1 MRVVNETCAGMDVHK
16 KDVKVDL
23 VWRDTEGNR
32 QQEVRVFATVTK
44 ELLRM
49 RDGLQD
55 RGCPVVAM
63 ESTGVYG
70 KPIFNIL
77 EGEFEVLRVNPTHL
91 KHVPGRKT
99 DVKDCPW
106 IAECLEHGLLQ
117 ASFIPPVEIRDLRDL
132 TRYRR
137 QLVNEHSAEVNR
149 VQKVLEDAN
158 IKLAS
163 VATDVMG
170 VSGRAML
177 AALMSGE
184 RNAEVSAE
192 LAKGRLRNKKGELAL
207 ALQGLFRPH
216 HVLLLTQI
224 LSHLEYLE
232 ESIAELEAKIEEMC
246 RPFEEQIRLLDTIPG
261 VDRRSGQDLT
271 AEIGVN
277 MDQFPSHKHLC
288 SWSGMSPGNNESA
301 GKRYSG
307 RTPKGNKWLKAICV
321 ECGHAA
327 GRTKET
333 YLGALYHRLAGRKGK
348 KRAAVAAGHSILE
361 AAYFI
366 LRDKVGYRDLGPD
379 HFDKINRK
387 HIIRY
392 HVRRLQSLGLKVD
405 IPPGVEPA

>member
-1 MRVVNETCAGMDVHK
+1 MRVVYRMCAGMDVHK
-16 KDVKVDL
+16 RQVTVCL
-23 VWRDTEGNR
+23 VWGDAEGNR
-32 QQEVRVFATVTK
+32 QEEVRVFGTMTK
-44 ELLRM
+44 ELLAMADWLRS
-49 RDGLQD
+49 
-55 RGCPVVAM
+55 RGCTVVAM
-63 ESTGVYG
+63 ESTGVYW
-70 KPIFNIL
+70 KPIFNLL
-77 EGEFEVLRVNPTHL
+77 EGEFEVMLVNPTHL

-99 DVKDCPW
+99 DVKDCQW
-106 IAECLEHGLLQ
+106 IAECLEHGLLR
-117 ASFIPPVEIRDLRDL
+117 ASFIPPIEIRDLRDL

-184 RNAEVSAE
+184 RNPEVLAEM
-192 LAKGRLRNKKGELAL
+192 AKGRLRNKKAELGL
-207 ALQGLFRPH
+207 ALQGRVRPH
-216 HVLLLTQI
+216 HALLLTQI

-232 ESIAELEAKIEEMC
+232 ESIAELEAQIEEMC
-246 RPFEEQIRLLDTIPG
+246 RPFEEQIRLLDTVPG
-261 VDRRSGQDLT
+261 VDRRSAQDLT
-271 AEIGVN
+271 AEIGVD
-277 MDQFPSHKHLC
+277 MSRFASHKHLC

-307 RTPKGNKWLKAICV
+307 RTPKGNRWLKALLV

-333 YLGALYHRLAGRKGK
+333 YLGAQYHRLAGRKGK
-348 KRAAVAAGHSILE
+348 KRSAVAVGHSILE

-366 LRDKVGYRDLGPD
+366 LRDKAPYRELGAD

-392 HVRRLQSLGLKVD
+392 HLHRLESLGLKVQIQD
-405 IPPGVEPA
+405 VVQAA